1 MLREIE
7 YFATLASIHSKD
19 YKYPKKDLDD
29 MWENVLLYL
38 PPGILANEDVNSMT
52 YCPEVQLK
60 WSMTMQE
67 RYPPPRFTRN
77 NIDLY
82 KNIQYRTTVAQRG
95 VECLGI
101 QRQSHSSERKTPN
114 RNQHTPLA

>member
-38 PPGILANEDVNSMT
+38 PPPCVVADIRRCQFHDVLPGSSIEMV
-52 YCPEVQLK
+52 YDDAREV
-60 WSMTMQE
+60 
-67 RYPPPRFTRN
+67 PIPA
-77 NIDLY
+77 I
-82 KNIQYRTTVAQRG
+82 I
-95 VECLGI
+95 C
-101 QRQSHSSERKTPN
+101 H
-114 RNQHTPLA
+114 

>member
-38 PPGILANEDVNSMT
+38 PPLCHG
-52 YCPEVQLK
+52 
-60 WSMTMQE
+60 
-67 RYPPPRFTRN
+67 
-77 NIDLY
+77 
-82 KNIQYRTTVAQRG
+82 
-95 VECLGI
+95 
-101 QRQSHSSERKTPN
+101 
-114 RNQHTPLA
+114 